1 MFNPDK
7 RHIPTYNEIAEKNAE
22 VVLGAERKK
31 RIQETDFIDNKEKGY
46 TEEEIK
52 RDMDN
57 VRRMQEKFKAEKDGL
72 TAGEKKRKEENEKR
86 GEALEVIIVDKGGEL
101 EWFGP
106 ETKLART
113 SKHDDIHNGVDG
125 VAEFVSRKKTTH
137 RVALAVDASMNADH
151 DALKRKIERNILK
164 ITNEKKRLEV
174 KYFKSAVD
182 NFKGKLNSVI
192 PVVVGL
198 EGRKANE
205 LIALF
210 SEIIKLQSN
219 KNRTEGEAKKLE
231 QLLTEAK
238 NHPCQIIYLKE
249 IEIQISYYKELFA
262 GDKAIKAQL
271 FVKEIDMLLGI
282 IESILEAKKEIPE
295 GELVNDGV
303 YRAIKEIINLKRQE
317 KRRIKEGII

>member
-7 RHIPTYNEIAEKNAE
+7 VYTPTFNEIAERNAE

-31 RIQETDFIDNKEKGY
+31 RIQETDFIDNIKSGY
-46 TEEEIK
+46 TEADIK
-52 RDMDN
+52 RDLSN
-57 VRRMQEKFKAEKDGL
+57 VERMQAKFKAEKDGL
-72 TAGEKKRKEENEKR
+72 PVEDRKIREENEKR
-86 GEALEVIIVDKGGEL
+86 GEALEVIIIDKGEEL
-101 EWFGP
+101 EWFGAD
-106 ETKLART
+106 TRLART
-113 SKHDDIHNGVDG
+113 SRHDDIHNGVDG

-137 RVALAVDASMNADH
+137 RVALAVDASMNADY

-198 EGRKANE
+198 EGKKANE

-219 KNRTEGEAKKLE
+219 ENKTEEGAKKLE
-231 QLLTEAK
+231 QLLMEAK

-249 IEIQISYYKELFA
+249 TEIQISYYRELFA
-262 GDKAIKAQL
+262 GNKSIKAQL
-271 FVKEIDMLLGI
+271 FVKEIDTLLGI

-295 GELVNDGV
+295 GELVNDAV
-303 YRAIKEIINLKRQE
+303 YRAIKEIIKQYRSSRSE
-317 KRRIKEGII
+317 VKK